1 MFSSAPEP
9 VAVVEPVV
17 PPPVAAPVPVIN
29 SEVKEVKE
37 TSQDIAADIKIP
49 EKEIPS
55 ESTNAGEE
63 QTS

>member
-1 MFSSAPEP
+1 MEP
-9 VAVVEPVV
+9 VALPVT
-17 PPPVAAPVPVIN
+17 APVPVIN

>member
-1 MFSSAPEP
+1 M
-9 VAVVEPVV
+9 EPVV